1 MKILRKNDEFKKMS
15 DSNMI
20 DMLKIDNLVEQGWKY
35 CTKKDYKDFFRTK
48 KVEVVQTENSDIVTK
63 SGKKKLKRE

>member
-20 DMLKIDNLVEQGWKY
+20 DMLKIDNLVDQGWKY
-35 CTKKDYKDFFRTK
+35 CAKKDYKDFFRVQKIEKIEDSDKKTK
-48 KVEVVQTENSDIVTK
+48 A
-63 SGKKKLKRE
+63 GKKAKKE